1 MTISVSIEGDDFA
14 LLYKRVKSFDR
25 ELAKA
30 TRKRLTQAAQPVR
43 DDVRRA
49 ALALPSGGGEASSY
63 RKKRGSAGG
72 DAGLR
77 QGIAAATEI
86 KVMPER
92 PGWFCVRIRVSGSKF
107 AAKTGKN
114 VTLPR
119 YMEGL
124 SKKPWRHPVHV
135 KRADLPGPAGRWVS
149 QSPHPYLV
157 PTAMGHK
164 VEVQTK
170 VKQALQ
176 DAVDAVL
183 NSRV

>member
-1 MTISVSIEGDDFA
+1 MLSIDIEGDDFSV
-14 LLYKRVKSFDR
+14 LFKRVKSFDR

-30 TRKRLTQAAQPVR
+30 TRRRLTEAAQPVR
-43 DDVRRA
+43 DDVRSA
-49 ALALPSGGGEASSY
+49 ALSIPSRGGGAEAY
-63 RKKRGSAGG
+63 RKKRGSGGG
-72 DAGLR
+72 DAKLR

-107 AAKTGKN
+107 AAKTGKP

-124 SKKPWRHPVHV
+124 SKRPWRHPVYGNTE
-135 KRADLPGPAGRWVS
+135 KWVS
-149 QSPHPYLV
+149 QPTHPYLL
-157 PTAMGHK
+157 PTAMRHK
-164 VEVQTK
+164 PEVQAK

-176 DAVDAVL
+176 DAVDTVL
-183 NSRV
+183 NSRIA